1 MEFLLSRLRSYVIS
15 FNTSSFWVR
24 CGRCGTPTRP
34 SMISMNSSHDPPLHH
49 RNLSR
54 CLSPADRRLIK
65 FRNHGLKRRLRS
77 AWYFFFFYVKID
89 VQRLLCLKG
98 KWTGE
103 QFCLHL
109 KTAVVGIPSYL
120 VLFFLRLQD
129 FYSSSGSR
137 LLSTWLIWDFSAS
150 SRW

>member
-34 SMISMNSSHDPPLHH
+34 FRISMNSSHDPPLHH

-77 AWYFFFFYVKID
+77 AWYFFF
-89 VQRLLCLKG
+89 LCENRCSEITLSEGEMNGRAVLPSSENSCCGYPFLPCLIFPKV
-98 KWTGE
+98 TGFL
-103 QFCLHL
+103 QF
-109 KTAVVGIPSYL
+109 
-120 VLFFLRLQD
+120 
-129 FYSSSGSR
+129 
-137 LLSTWLIWDFSAS
+137 IW
-150 SRW
+150 

>member
-54 CLSPADRRLIK
+54 CLSLADRRLIK
-65 FRNHGLKRRLRS
+65 FRNHSLKRRLRS
-77 AWYFFFFYVKID
+77 AWYFFLCENRCSEITLSEGKI
-89 VQRLLCLKG
+89 
-98 KWTGE
+98 TGE

-109 KTAVVGIPSYL
+109 KTTVVGIPSYL

-137 LLSTWLIWDFSAS
+137 LLSTWLI
-150 SRW
+150 